1 MTGSID
7 IRPLSEADDIDAE
20 LDLRRRA
27 FGPISAAAR
36 QDWVA
41 AVQASIRAGTL
52 IGVFE
57 DKRLVAS
64 ARYHPMRQWWRGRS
78 MPMAGVAG
86 VKVAPE
92 YRGRGT
98 GKAMMSALLAEIAR
112 REYPVSVLYPSTV
125 PLYRSMGWELAG
137 GRYETYLPGRSLA
150 QLLPPDPL
158 LGEDRQPG
166 ADSLR
171 RAEAGDEAAVVA
183 IIGRV
188 HGALGQCGPS
198 TREPAELDGWLDD
211 EDEFAY
217 LADDGFLNYGWS
229 RGHHELEVRWFVAG
243 SAATARAFWQ
253 ILGSHASMAE
263 RVRTCLAPDD
273 PVTWLTREADA
284 ALRARSRWMLRLV
297 DAPAAIAGRGFP
309 AGLTL
314 SAPLEL
320 ADEQLPA
327 NAGRWQLTIEGGTGR
342 LDRAS
347 DSLDQPGD
355 ILRLSARG
363 LAALYAGIPLATL
376 RLAGLAARAAANDD
390 ALDGA
395 FACNAFMIDNF

>member
-7 IRPLSEADDIDAE
+7 VRPLTEADDIDAE

-36 QDWVA
+36 ADWVA
-41 AVQASIRAGTL
+41 AVQGSIRAGT
-52 IGVFE
+52 IVGVFD

-64 ARYHPMRQWWRGRS
+64 ARYHQMRQWWRGRS

-98 GKAMMSALLAEIAR
+98 GKAMMTTLLAEIAR

-137 GRYETYLPGRSLA
+137 GRYETYLPARSLA
-150 QLLPPDPL
+150 QLVPPDPL
-158 LGEDRQPG
+158 LGEESRPG
-166 ADSLR
+166 ADGLR
-171 RAEAGDEAAVVA
+171 RAEPGDEAAVA
-183 IIGRV
+183 EIIGRV
-188 HGALGQCGPS
+188 HGALRQCGPS
-198 TREPAELDGWLDD
+198 TREPAELDGWFDD

-217 LADDGFLNYGWS
+217 LAADGFLNYGWS
-229 RGHHELEVRWFVAG
+229 RGHNELEVRWFVAG
-243 SAATARAFWQ
+243 SATTARAFWQ

-263 RVRTCLAPDD
+263 RIRTCLAPDD
-273 PVTWLTREADA
+273 PATWLTREADA
-284 ALRARSRWMLRLV
+284 TLRARSRWMLRLV

-309 AGLTL
+309 AGTAL
-314 SAPLEL
+314 SVPLEI
-320 ADEQLPA
+320 ADRQLPA
-327 NAGRWQLTIEGGTGR
+327 NAGRWQLSVGGGTGR
-342 LDRAS
+342 LDRAAGAAGHPA
-347 DSLDQPGD
+347 DV
-355 ILRLSARG
+355 LRLSTRG
-363 LAALYAGIPLATL
+363 LAALYAGIPLSTL
-376 RLAGLAARAAANDD
+376 RLAGLAAGGPANDD